1 MATKDHDGNYTCRCK
16 TCANICVHY
25 RIKVLLR
32 FAYAHVQMMLYRPF
46 LQYYSQQ
53 TSTVKTV
60 DDRYFALATAGI
72 NVCRNIV
79 HIGLEIRKQAVLIG
93 PYWFITYTQFFAV
106 LSLLLYV
113 LNNPDQPGVL
123 DLFADAKLGKE
134 CISGFTQRSL
144 AADRVNTALNVGEPC
159 PMSLGL
165 ASADILQSLFN
176 HLPDRFKSKDQGTI
190 PASAPTST
198 QAHLKTNASNSFLQ
212 AVLSSTTPQ
221 QAWSPATRSTQG
233 EAQPG
238 ADISLTRDS
247 VVTGSHAYVSGPSQ
261 YEVPSSLMDFPI
273 EDPFAYPLLPG
284 VSLADDTFAM
294 LPEDSLHLPIFDANM
309 NIEGQLLHLNNIQ
322 LQSHFPSSS
331 ISQVGYQPY

>member
-1 MATKDHDGNYTCRCK
+1 
-16 TCANICVHY
+16 
-25 RIKVLLR
+25 
-32 FAYAHVQMMLYRPF
+32 MLYRPF

-159 PMSLGL
+159 LMRFGL
-165 ASADILQSLFN
+165 APADI
-176 HLPDRFKSKDQGTI
+176 
-190 PASAPTST
+190 
-198 QAHLKTNASNSFLQ
+198 
-212 AVLSSTTPQ
+212 V
-221 QAWSPATRSTQG
+221 
-233 EAQPG
+233 
-238 ADISLTRDS
+238 
-247 VVTGSHAYVSGPSQ
+247 
-261 YEVPSSLMDFPI
+261 
-273 EDPFAYPLLPG
+273 
-284 VSLADDTFAM
+284 
-294 LPEDSLHLPIFDANM
+294 
-309 NIEGQLLHLNNIQ
+309 
-322 LQSHFPSSS
+322 
-331 ISQVGYQPY
+331 